1 VRVLILVDCYLP
13 IYKSGAKQIHDLG
26 IEFRRRGYDVSI
38 LTTTHDAV
46 QPFSVCIE
54 DGLRILRVKTR
65 KIKGASKTLR
75 GLHEA
80 RLSSLVWRRA
90 GKYLAANPGDLIVFY
105 SPTIFWGALVRRL
118 KALWGAPA
126 CLILRDIFPEWAVD
140 IGLLKRGLIYRYFH
154 KNAVSQYDNSDVIAV
169 QSAGD
174 LRYFTRRF
182 RSAAYRLE
190 VLYNWSSLQ
199 ESNLP
204 RTQYRSRLGLQN
216 KVVFFYGGNLGAA
229 QDISN
234 ILRLAASLAVHQR
247 IHFLIVGEGNELLNL
262 RSAIADRGLRNI
274 LVLPPVEQ
282 REYLSMVSEFDIG
295 LVTLDRRLTN
305 HNIPGKLLAYLYW
318 GIPVLASINSGN
330 DLFELI
336 GKGPSGFCLE
346 NGQDEMLSSA
356 ALRLSADPHLRARMG
371 KNARSLL
378 EQTFSVEKAVQQI
391 LEAVGKA
398 APSPER
404 LRVRAPDQELFE
416 RRAG

>member
-1 VRVLILVDCYLP
+1 MRVLILVDCYLP

-26 IEFRRRGYDVSI
+26 IEFKRRGYDVSI

-46 QPFSVCIE
+46 QPFSVSIE

-65 KIKGASKTLR
+65 KIKGASKTMR

-80 RLSSLVWRRA
+80 RLSSVVWRRA
-90 GKYLAANPGDLIVFY
+90 GKYLTANPADLIVFY
-105 SPTIFWGALVRRL
+105 SPTIFWGALVSRL
-118 KALWGAPA
+118 KALWRAPA

-154 KNAVSQYDNSDVIAV
+154 KTAVSQYDNSDVIAV

-174 LRYFTRRF
+174 LRYFARRF

-204 RTQYRSRLGLQN
+204 RTQYRTRLGLQN

-229 QDISN
+229 QDVNN
-234 ILRLAASLAVHQR
+234 IFRLASSLASHKEIQ
-247 IHFLIVGEGNELLNL
+247 FLIVGEGDEVPRLQ
-262 RSAIADRGLRNI
+262 SAIALGGHRNI
-274 LVLPPVEQ
+274 HVLPPVEQ

-295 LVTLDRRLTN
+295 LITLDRRLTN

-318 GIPVLASINSGN
+318 GIPVLASINPGN

-336 GKGPSGFCLE
+336 GKGPAGVCLE
-346 NGQDEMLSSA
+346 NGQDEMLSAA
-356 ALRLSADPHLRARMG
+356 ALKLAVDPQLRARMG

-378 EQTFSVEKAVQQI
+378 EQKFSVENAVQQI
-391 LEAVGKA
+391 LLGVEKA
-398 APSPER
+398 ARTPER
-404 LRVRAPDQELFE
+404 RQVWPVDREFVE